1 MEQKYGSV
9 NDDEKLNEYNDSIR
23 YREYKKYIRNVQ
35 LNFEKILTEFNDNIN
50 KYDNS
55 YKNRIPN
62 KQEEDEINE
71 FLLKNKKKIQD
82 LEYLHKD
89 GIQNLDTMKK
99 YFNKYSTYSIEITRY
114 FSIFDK
120 FKIQLQTMKNSM
132 DKAYFHNNIYLKKKK
147 ENINN
152 INNTSISDVNNNNKK
167 KNNNNNNNN
176 DMGHVFSERVALE
189 NSLSELDNMLSVG
202 ESTTFQLKLQN
213 NNIIKQLKKMD
224 TFNKYI
230 PQIQKILKKIKYYS
244 FKRVIILSITIS
256 LCIFIFCI
264 FKFGK

>member
-1 MEQKYGSV
+1 MEQKYGVV
-9 NDDEKLNEYNDSIR
+9 NDDEKLNDYNDSIR
-23 YREYKKYIRNVQ
+23 YREYKKYIKNVQ

-50 KYDNS
+50 MYDNS
-55 YKNRIPN
+55 YNNRIPN

-120 FKIQLQTMKNSM
+120 FKIQLQTIKNNM
-132 DKAYFHNNIYLKKKK
+132 DKAYFHNNIYLKKKT

-152 INNTSISDVNNNNKK
+152 INNTSIFDVNN
-167 KNNNNNNNN
+167 KNNNNNMN
-176 DMGHVFSERVALE
+176 HVFSERIALE
-189 NSLSELDNMLSVG
+189 NSLNELDNMLSVG
-202 ESTTFQLKLQN
+202 ECTTFQLKLQN
-213 NNIIKQLKKMD
+213 NNIIKQLKKMN

-256 LCIFIFCI
+256 ICIFIFCI
-264 FKFGK
+264 FKLGK

>member
-1 MEQKYGSV
+1 MEQKYGAV

-23 YREYKKYIRNVQ
+23 YREYKKYIRNIQ

-50 KYDNS
+50 KHDNS

-99 YFNKYSTYSIEITRY
+99 YFNKYSTYSLEITRY

-120 FKIQLQTMKNSM
+120 FKIQLQTMKNKM

-152 INNTSISDVNNNNKK
+152 INSTSISDM
-167 KNNNNNNNN
+167 NNNNNN
-176 DMGHVFSERVALE
+176 MSHVFSERIALE

-213 NNIIKQLKKMD
+213 NNIIKQLKKMN

-256 LCIFIFCI
+256 ICIFIFCI